1 MEQPQATLWVG
12 LPLCITDIR
21 SSRFTSLLCFS
32 QSVFLVFS
40 ATYIAK
46 EALEQTVL
54 GGHDHGHSHGVVDH
68 SEPRN
73 YPYLFLFFA
82 SLASLFSGVAL
93 RNHSKLADATGP
105 LYLPAW
111 YLSIPFVEANEFL
124 CNPYTLA
131 VAGTAAI
138 LLLGGL
144 VTPL

>member
-1 MEQPQATLWVG
+1 M
-12 LPLCITDIR
+12 PLTSR
-21 SSRFTSLLCFS
+21 SSRFTSLLCFT
-32 QSVFLVFS
+32 QSVFLVFT

-46 EALEQTVL
+46 EALEQAVL
-54 GGHDHGHSHGVVDH
+54 GDHGHSHGGDA
-68 SEPRN
+68 EPRN
-73 YPYLFLFFA
+73 YPYLFLFLA

-124 CNPYTLA
+124 SNPYTLA
-131 VAGTAAI
+131 VSGTAAV

>member
-1 MEQPQATLWVG
+1 MEQPPAAVWVG
-12 LPLCITDIR
+12 ASLCIADR
-21 SSRFTSLLCFS
+21 SSSRFTSLLCFS

-46 EALEQTVL
+46 ESLEQAVL
-54 GGHDHGHSHGVVDH
+54 GGHDHGHSHGGGGGSARD
-68 SEPRN
+68 

-131 VAGTAAI
+131 VAGTAAV